1 MPQLRSLPCQQPKA
15 SLVDLACLK
24 HTILKNCPPEQQS
37 SMSCH
42 RHSKGFMSMARE
54 REQVVH
60 DLSRLTHLHLDF
72 GRSHYFL
79 LGPEQKN
86 EHRKGLEEIHQR

>member
-1 MPQLRSLPCQQPKA
+1 MAGERG
-15 SLVDLACLK
+15 
-24 HTILKNCPPEQQS
+24 EQ
-37 SMSCH
+37 MI
-42 RHSKGFMSMARE
+42 
-54 REQVVH
+54 H

-86 EHRKGLEEIHQR
+86 EQGKGLEEIYQRDKNDNYLEK